1 MYEILNSL
9 ICINIFHVGYVR
21 ASNKVAAAAKDE
33 QRAAAIEAVQVAGEE
48 GRSSLQRGIEEER
61 GARDR
66 LGAELRQSVQA
77 VRDVSER
84 FDAKLGKLQDRV
96 DERLHGAT
104 DTCRKL
110 VEKVRLESK
119 ASRESS
125 ATDLRRALETK
136 LDEATRALSASMDS
150 KFEASAADAQASEA
164 ELSGKIDSVVQSAES
179 AAECMDE
186 IGSARRNGVG

>member
-1 MYEILNSL
+1 MSRYSSKNRLTCLFMADWL
-9 ICINIFHVGYVR
+9 IVVCDEHLIPAVEVFIRQFKVPEEVAAVKQTIAERDAEREAY
-21 ASNKVAAAAKDE
+21 KVAAAAKDE

-110 VEKVRLESK
+110 VEKVRLD
-119 ASRESS
+119 ANSRDGAGLPLAYE
-125 ATDLRRALETK
+125 
-136 LDEATRALSASMDS
+136 
-150 KFEASAADAQASEA
+150 
-164 ELSGKIDSVVQSAES
+164 
-179 AAECMDE
+179 
-186 IGSARRNGVG
+186 NY